1 MSVAPSRRAGVLIA
15 NVLNLILIA
24 SLRFLPA
31 ASAMRVPAKPDDIVE
46 IYADES
52 SQNKHR
58 YLVLGAIVV
67 PMLDTPDLIEAINK
81 ARLPELPQGEA
92 KWTKVSQAKLAAY
105 KRMADVFF
113 DNQERWHFHS
123 LFVDTT
129 RQNHKKFNDGDN
141 EIGFNKELYQLANKV
156 GQLYSKVYFH
166 LYPDY
171 RDTKSTP
178 EELRQIL
185 CHGARKRGD
194 PRDWLVR
201 RCQFRDSKKTVPL
214 QLVDILIGAIAYQLN
229 GHDRAAEAN
238 PAKVELGKYIMTRA
252 RISNIANG
260 TARIAKFSVWPR
272 KLRK

>member
-1 MSVAPSRRAGVLIA
+1 
-15 NVLNLILIA
+15 
-24 SLRFLPA
+24 
-31 ASAMRVPAKPDDIVE
+31 MRIPAKADDIVE

-58 YLVLGAIVV
+58 YLVLGAIVI

-105 KRMADVFF
+105 KRITDVFF

-129 RQNHKKFNDGDN
+129 QQNHKKFNDGDN

-156 GQLYSKVYFH
+156 GQLYSKAYFH

-194 PRDWLVR
+194 PRDWFVR
-201 RCQFRDSKKTVPL
+201 RCQFRDSKRTMPL

-229 GHDRAAEAN
+229 GHDRAEDAN
-238 PAKVELGKYIMTRA
+238 PAKVELGKYIMARA
-252 RISNIANG
+252 GIGNIANG
-260 TARIAKFSVWPR
+260 TARVAKFSVWPR